1 MLTRTFVHLPG
12 VGYATE
18 AKWWQAGVVDW
29 ADFLASA
36 GYPPHAERTRGSGR
50 VPHPGA
56 GARRLA
62 SASRLAAMA
71 GKVAESQRRLQAGDY
86 RYFAR
91 ELACRDHWR
100 AFPEFAPRTAY
111 LDIETTGGTEGEDI
125 TVIGLYDGSTM
136 RTWIKERDLDEFP
149 EAVACYAT
157 LVTFFGT
164 GFDVPMLRRRFPD
177 LPFDQLHV
185 DLCFALKRLGY
196 RGGLKKIE
204 GELGLVRSAETRGL
218 SGWDAVRLWREYR
231 FGSREALD
239 LLLRY
244 NEEDVVNLQA
254 LMEFAYV
261 GLRRQMGA

>member
-18 AKWWQAGVVDW
+18 AKWWRAGVADW
-29 ADFLASA
+29 AAFLESA
-36 GYPPHAERTRGSGR
+36 YA
-50 VPHPGA
+50 HPGA
-56 GARRLA
+56 EARRLA
-62 SASRLAAMA
+62 GAARLTAMA
-71 GKVAESQRRLQAGDY
+71 ERVSESQERLSAGDH

-91 ELACRDHWR
+91 ELAGRDHWR
-100 AFPEFAPRTAY
+100 AFPEFGERAAY

-125 TVIGLYDGSTM
+125 TVIGLYDGRTM
-136 RTWIKERDLDEFP
+136 RAWIKGRDLDAFP
-149 EAVACYAT
+149 EAVGEYAV

-164 GFDVPMLRRRFPD
+164 GFDLPMLRRRFPD

-185 DLCFALKRLGY
+185 DLCHALKRLGY

-204 GELGLVRSAETRGL
+204 GEVGLLRSPETRGL

-231 FGSREALD
+231 FGSAEALD

-244 NEEDVVNLQA
+244 NREDVVNLQA
-254 LMEFAYV
+254 LMELAYD
-261 GLRRQMGA
+261 GLRRQAEG